1 MRHASDSCW
10 WAPTRKLRWGGR
22 PADPG
27 PEDLAHRTEVQI
39 LASLQE
45 IDNGAVVPVIPHR
58 EENVMAMVVALDDD
72 LVRAAPQHRASPPAL
87 APVHLIAETDGKLA
101 QVNLPFEGIEFA
113 ILVHKNTFSFP
124 IAHFSFPAHG
134 AIGPLPPPYPPPA
147 WCANCAGRT

>member
-87 APVHLIAETDGKLA
+87 APVHLIAQTDGKLA
-101 QVNLPFEGIEFA
+101 QIYLPFEGIEFA
-113 ILVHKNTFSFP
+113 IPIHKNTFSFP
-124 IAHFSFPAHG
+124 IAHFSFPA
-134 AIGPLPPPYPPPA
+134 ATEVMGPLPPYPPPA